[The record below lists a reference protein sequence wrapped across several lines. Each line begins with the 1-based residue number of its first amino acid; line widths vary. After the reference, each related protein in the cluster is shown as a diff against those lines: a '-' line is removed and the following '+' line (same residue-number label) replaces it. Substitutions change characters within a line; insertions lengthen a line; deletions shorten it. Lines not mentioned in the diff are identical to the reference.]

1 MVLIVLE
8 SVGSVILDK
17 FVMLLL
23 GNVVGDVRL
32 VIVGFGVIKVG
43 GDLGYRGMFWYMNIM
58 LLNIF

>member
-23 GNVVGDVRL
+23 GNVVGDVR
-32 VIVGFGVIKVG
+32 
-43 GDLGYRGMFWYMNIM
+43 
-58 LLNIF
+58 

>member
-8 SVGSVILDK
+8 NVESVILDK

-23 GNVVGDVRL
+23 GNVVGDVRQ

-43 GDLGYRGMFWYMNIM
+43 GDLGYRSMF
-58 LLNIF
+58 

>member
-43 GDLGYRGMFWYMNIM
+43 GDLGYRGMF
-58 LLNIF
+58 

>member
-23 GNVVGDVRL
+23 GNVVGDVRQ

-43 GDLGYRGMFWYMNIM
+43 GDLGYVGEVCIDIWI
-58 LLNIF
+58 

>member
-43 GDLGYRGMFWYMNIM
+43 GDLGYIGEVCIDIWI
-58 LLNIF
+58 